1 MRFSKEEEYLRQKDK
16 KLKKIIDTNG
26 HIVFK
31 PNKKNQF
38 DTLVGIVISQFISTK
53 AANSIFKN
61 IRGYFNSEYLNENH
75 FEKLNINQIK
85 KLGLSTN
92 KSKTIKEISNFYLNE
107 KNKDLSKLDN
117 ETLYQTLLSIFG
129 IGPWS
134 VQMFEIFCMGS
145 LDIFS
150 SKDAG
155 LRLAMNKLN
164 MVKKGSEWTAYE
176 IYAKRWSPY
185 RTIACIHLWK
195 SVD

>member
-1 MRFSKEEEYLRQKDK
+1 MKFSTKEKFLRKKDS
-16 KLKKIIDTNG
+16 KLKKIIDSTG
-26 HIVFK
+26 HIYFN
-31 PNKKNQF
+31 PSKKNQF

-53 AANSIFKN
+53 AANAIFKKIKEN
-61 IRGYFNSEYLNENH
+61 FNTEYLNEIH
-75 FEKLNINQIK
+75 FKNMSISEIK

-134 VQMFEIFCMGS
+134 VQMFEIFCIGS

-155 LRLAMNKLN
+155 LRLAMNNLN

>member
-1 MRFSKEEEYLRQKDK
+1 MKFSTKEKFLRKKDS
-16 KLKKIIDTNG
+16 KLKKIIDSNG
-26 HIVFK
+26 HIYFN
-31 PNKKNQF
+31 PSKKNQF

-53 AANSIFKN
+53 AANAIFKKIKEN
-61 IRGYFNSEYLNENH
+61 FNAEYLNEIH
-75 FEKLNINQIK
+75 FKNMSISEIK

-155 LRLAMNKLN
+155 LRLAMNNLN